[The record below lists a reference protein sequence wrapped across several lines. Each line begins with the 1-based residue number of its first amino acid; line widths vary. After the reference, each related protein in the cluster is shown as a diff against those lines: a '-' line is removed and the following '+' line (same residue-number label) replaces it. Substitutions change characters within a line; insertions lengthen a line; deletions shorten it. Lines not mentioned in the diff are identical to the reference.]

1 MEDRWCLLDGSRCW
15 SDEAAGKPSS
25 NHLWCK
31 NLNPITEHVWP
42 WTARNMET
50 AEQDPILSQMPL
62 KSDKWKYDEKEIS
75 NTVYYT
81 MKTTLHYSLW
91 QLEWGISE
99 CSVLEKGLISSDLQ
113 HLINFKPDKNA
124 TPTPFHCFQ
133 LCSWLIWICAQS
145 NKHRWS
151 PLILLNRQLQ
161 HA

>member
-1 MEDRWCLLDGSRCW
+1 
-15 SDEAAGKPSS
+15 
-25 NHLWCK
+25 
-31 NLNPITEHVWP
+31 
-42 WTARNMET
+42 MET

-91 QLEWGISE
+91 QLEWGIS
-99 CSVLEKGLISSDLQ
+99 SLISSDLQ

-133 LCSWLIWICAQS
+133 LCS
-145 NKHRWS
+145 
-151 PLILLNRQLQ
+151 
-161 HA
+161 